1 MAERDHEPTGPLTDV
16 KAARRAGAPSL
27 GPGDVLA
34 ERFRIVGPLGEG
46 GMGEVYE
53 AEDLELGERV
63 ALKILRPERSAGE
76 GSFELFRREIQLA
89 RRVTH
94 VNVCRTYDLFRHRS
108 STRDGRPVD
117 VAFVTMELLRGDTL
131 AARLQRNGRLSIAE
145 AGPIVEQMVSGLAAA
160 HRAGIV
166 HRDLKSENVI
176 LVAEGERVRAVV
188 SDFGLAHAT
197 GAAASPEQ
205 RIVGTPA
212 YMAPEQV
219 EGKPT
224 TAATDIYAL
233 GVVIYEMVTG
243 RVPFTGDTPLR
254 AAQRRLQA
262 PPLPATHYVPGL
274 DPRWDAAID
283 RCLRREPRERFR
295 TVDEVLTLLERGVPA
310 RPRTRRRFLAVLAV
324 ALLAGAAALLWRA
337 SPPGRGPAAPPPL
350 AKAPRR
356 AVAVLGVRA
365 AGGEPRDAPW
375 LGEYLA
381 ERVEAEL
388 AAGGGLR
395 TLPGEVRARV
405 ERERSEPDA
414 PAGGLRDAFG
424 ADLLVAGTWSTR
436 DGRLSLSLAARE
448 ATSGAEIAAAAAEGL
463 EGDPADVAARACRG
477 LRERLGVIPPADVE
491 TAGLRAGRLS
501 SLEAAREY
509 GTGLVALRGFDA
521 LGARAAFERA
531 VAVDPSHPLARAAL
545 ARALSALGLD
555 DRARKEAQRAH
566 DLSAS
571 LSEAQRLAIEAQL
584 RESAHEWPRAVE
596 VRREQR
602 ARAPDDP
609 EHAIELVEALVALG
623 SPDEALRA
631 LEAAGPPVVADPR
644 FAMAESRAA
653 LGAGLLDRAQGA
665 VDAAV
670 RLAQQRAATLLL
682 ARARLLEAQVL
693 RTRGALDAAVAAGDE
708 AARLFRV
715 GGDRGSVARALR
727 HSADVRRYQGQ
738 LVEARRLAEESLDV
752 ARAVGEV
759 GTASTAVNRIASVL
773 QEEGQLA
780 ASRLRYEEV
789 RSMAPELGDRELEA
803 TAMNNIGVSWWL
815 AGDLVSARRQLEGA
829 LAFFRRIGGKRGISF
844 TLFNLGFVLVD
855 RGELGAASRAFE
867 ESAALSRQLTQPSLT
882 GMAVFG
888 QGQVALAG
896 GDMGLARRRH
906 EEALAI
912 RSGLDERGRVAD
924 SQLALA
930 ALDLDEARV
939 DAAEP
944 LLAAVVEE
952 FARESRRDREALARA
967 LLAELL
973 LARGRLDEAR
983 READRA
989 VALAAPTEFRTVQT
1003 AVAIASARLLAPR
1016 DGVAAAAAARAAQER
1031 AERSGHVLLALE
1043 ARLAL
1048 GEIERSLGRA
1058 GAREGLLALADEART
1073 RGFGRIA
1080 KRASRAAS

>member
-1 MAERDHEPTGPLTDV
+1 MAERDHEPTGPLADV
-16 KAARRAGAPSL
+16 KAERRAGGPSL
-27 GPGDVLA
+27 GPGHVLA
-34 ERFRIVGPLGEG
+34 ERFRIVGSLGEG

-63 ALKILRPERSAGE
+63 ALKILRPARGAGE
-76 GSFELFRREIQLA
+76 GSFEQFRREIQLA
-89 RRVTH
+89 RRVTD
-94 VNVCRTYDLFRHRS
+94 VNVCRTYDLFRHHG
-108 STRDGRPVD
+108 STREGRPVD

-131 AARLQRNGRLSIAE
+131 AERVQRNGRLSTAE
-145 AGPIVEQMVSGLAAA
+145 AGPIVEQIVSGLAAA
-160 HRAGIV
+160 HRVGIV

-188 SDFGLAHAT
+188 SDFGLAHAAGT
-197 GAAASPEQ
+197 AASAEQ

-233 GVVIYEMVTG
+233 GVVMYEMVTG

-254 AAQRRLQA
+254 AAQRRLEV

-283 RCLRREPRERFR
+283 RCLRREPRERFGA
-295 TVDEVLTLLERGVPA
+295 VEEVLTLLRRAVPA
-310 RPRTRRRFLAVLAV
+310 RPRTRRRFLAGLAAAVLA
-324 ALLAGAAALLWRA
+324 AAAALLWRA
-337 SPPGRGPAAPPPL
+337 PLPGGADAAPPL
-350 AKAPRR
+350 AEAPRR
-356 AVAVLGVRA
+356 AAAVLRARA
-365 AGGEPRDAPW
+365 ASGEERDAPW

-388 AAGGGLR
+388 AAGDGLR
-395 TLPGEVRARV
+395 MLPGEVRARV
-405 ERERSEPDA
+405 ERERSETDA

-424 ADLLVAGTWSTR
+424 ADLLVAGMWSTR
-436 DGRLSLSLAARE
+436 DGQLSLSLAARE
-448 ATSGAEIAAAAAEGL
+448 ATSGTEIATAGAEGPD
-463 EGDPADVAARACRG
+463 GDPADVAARGSRG
-477 LRERLGVIPPADVE
+477 LRERLGLAAPGDAE

-509 GTGLVALRGFDA
+509 GAGLVAVRGFDA

-555 DRARKEAQRAH
+555 DRARKEAQRAF

-571 LSEAQRLAIEAQL
+571 LPDAQRLAIEAQL
-584 RESAHEWPRAVE
+584 RESAREWPRAVE

-609 EHAIELVEALVALG
+609 EHVIDLAEALVALG
-623 SPDEALRA
+623 NPNEALRA

-644 FAMAESRAA
+644 FAMAESRADLA
-653 LGAGLLDRAQGA
+653 AGLLDRAQAA

-670 RLAQQRAATLLL
+670 RLAQQRGATLLQ

-693 RTRGALDAAVAAGDE
+693 RTRGALEAAVAAGGE

-789 RSMAPELGDRELEA
+789 RSMAPEIGDRELEA

-829 LAFFRRIGGKRGISF
+829 LAFFRRIGGKRGLSF

-855 RGELGAASRAFE
+855 RGELDAAARAFE
-867 ESAALSRQLTQPSLT
+867 ESAALSRELTQPSLT

-888 QGQVALAG
+888 QGQVALAS
-896 GDMGLARRRH
+896 GDLALARRRH

-912 RSGLDERGRVAD
+912 RRGLDERGRVAD

-952 FARESRRDREALARA
+952 FARQSRRDREALARA
-967 LLAELL
+967 LFAELL
-973 LARGRLDEAR
+973 LARGRFDEAR
-983 READRA
+983 LEMDRA
-989 VALAAPTEFRTVQT
+989 VALAAPTEFRPVQT
-1003 AVAIASARLLAPR
+1003 TVAIASARLLARR
-1016 DGVAAAAAARAAQER
+1016 DGVAAAAAARAAQEL

-1058 GAREGLLALADEART
+1058 DARERLLAIADEART
-1073 RGFGRIA
+1073 RGLGRIA
-1080 KRASRAAS
+1080 TRATNAAS